1 MSQKCHS
8 VLHDKNGR
16 LLGQVASVSADLP
29 HGHVIREH
37 SHPEDQLLFAS
48 TGVMTLSTGQGIWVV
63 PPMRAIWIPADT
75 PHSVRMAGAVSMRT
89 LYFLPRLCRA
99 LPPRCFVMNV
109 SAFLREL
116 ILHACSLSRL
126 NRRKPSHRRIADLL
140 IDQLKE
146 VRSVPLQ
153 LPRPADIRA
162 RRVMEALFANP
173 GEQRT
178 LARLS
183 KDCGASK
190 RTIQRLF
197 LEQTTLTFAKWRQ
210 QLRLLHAMQLL
221 ASGDQVTAAA
231 LEAGYGSTSAFIA
244 MFRKQLGTTPA
255 RYLKN
260 PGERSPGAPPSNL
273 GAHLRR
279 SFMAARVGKHETHTA
294 SGLSQPPSDSAP
306 KARPSASS
314 IVGQANRNPASVSFA
329 GTARALAS
337 NASSAISPS
346 ASRSANAGAGRIAG
360 R

>member
-1 MSQKCHS
+1 MSHKCQS
-8 VLHDKNGR
+8 ILHDKNGR
-16 LLGQVASVSADLP
+16 LLSQVASVSAELP
-29 HGHVIREH
+29 HSHVIPEH

-99 LPPRCFVMNV
+99 LPSRCFVMNV
-109 SAFLREL
+109 SSFLREL
-116 ILHACSLSRL
+116 ILHACNLSRL
-126 NRRKPSHRRIADLL
+126 NRRKPAQRRIVDLL

-153 LPRPADIRA
+153 LPRPTDLRA
-162 RRVMEALFANP
+162 RRVMDALFASP

-178 LARLS
+178 LAKLC

-221 ASGDQVTAAA
+221 ASGEKVTSAA
-231 LEAGYGSTSAFIA
+231 LDAGYSSTSAFIS

-260 PGERSPGAPPSNL
+260 
-273 GAHLRR
+273 
-279 SFMAARVGKHETHTA
+279 
-294 SGLSQPPSDSAP
+294 
-306 KARPSASS
+306 
-314 IVGQANRNPASVSFA
+314 NPDDLN
-329 GTARALAS
+329 ALHA
-337 NASSAISPS
+337 
-346 ASRSANAGAGRIAG
+346 
-360 R
+360 